1 MSCSAKF
8 SPGPWGQWGLTNTD
22 GAARPDDGADWDQP
36 APARSSGRPA
46 PSVNHHKPQVA
57 TGSNRVAPT
66 RRPRPSTT
74 PNMRFVIKAF
84 GKLSQDIPGRRR
96 NVAATPQKRRSHT
109 VDGVLCCST
118 LFSLF
123 HRAPSRSL
131 LFPIVFRACFRCSS
145 CVYKCPCGLYHAAH
159 VLNLFHLFRSR

>member
-22 GAARPDDGADWDQP
+22 GAARPGDDADWDQP
-36 APARSSGRPA
+36 APAGSSGRPA

-57 TGSNRVAPT
+57 TVSNRVAPT

-74 PNMRFVIKAF
+74 PNMRFVIKTF

-96 NVAATPQKRRSHT
+96 NVAATPKKGADIRLMVSYAFQPFFALSP
-109 VDGVLCCST
+109 CAIP
-118 LFSLF
+118 FSLF
-123 HRAPSRSL
+123 S
-131 LFPIVFRACFRCSS
+131 IVFRACFKRSNF
-145 CVYKCPCGLYHAAH
+145 VYKCPRGLYHAAY
-159 VLNLFHLFRSR
+159 VFSLFHLFRSH